1 MQISSSK
8 KKTRHILVRV
18 TPYSPYETMDE
29 FMEFGFL
36 YFEYSNRVEDEVK
49 LFHKNWKTRKLR
61 ISRFPVDVSNAI
73 LLPSYSIENAD
84 NMMSPDYKHIKFD
97 SFNHLKH
104 EPIFNEYDKFY
115 RIKATLLCH
124 YDYFEIDVERIPDG
138 DKLPWII
145 YRARANYIKLINYSE
160 LNVCYK

>member
-1 MQISSSK
+1 M
-8 KKTRHILVRV
+8 LVSI
-18 TPYSPYETMDE
+18 TPYSPYGEGDE

-36 YFEYSNRVEDEVK
+36 YFEYTHEIERNIKS
-49 LFHKNWKTRKLR
+49 FHKKWRKAKRR
-61 ISRFPVDVSNAI
+61 IPRFPIEIYDAI
-73 LLPSYSIENAD
+73 LLNRSAIENSE